1 MNLFKKSIVDSLKKY
16 INIQESDLEVPPDP
30 KLGDFA
36 LPCFSYTKELKKS
49 PMEIAIDL
57 AMKIEEI
64 KFIEKVKST
73 GPYLNFFIK
82 NESLTQH
89 TLSQIYKNSNDYGK
103 GSLKK
108 TIMVEYSS
116 PNTNKPLHLGHL
128 RNILIGKTVSNI
140 FSFQGNKVVQSC
152 LINDRG
158 THIMKSML
166 AYEKWGKNKEPNKKT
181 DHFVGDYYVLYNDK
195 LKTHPELEKEAQE
208 MLVKWEKGDKLVIPL
223 WKKMNKW
230 AEDGFNETYKSLGI
244 KFDKLYYESNMYDKG
259 KDIVMKG
266 LKNGVFEKDEGAVI
280 AKLEEYK
287 LSDKVLVRGDGT
299 TLYMTQ
305 DIFLGIKKFKDF
317 NLDKSVYVVGS
328 EQILHFKQLFKIL
341 ELLGKKQVKDC
352 FHLAYGMVY
361 LPDGRMKSREG
372 TVVDADNIIA
382 DMKELAKKEIV
393 KRHKDLSIKEVDKRA
408 RVIGLGALKFFM
420 LKTDALKDM
429 TFNPKESISF
439 EGETGP
445 YVQYAYAR
453 IASIIRKYGENVN
466 VKVDFSLFGDEEKTL
481 VKFLYNYSDVVNESS
496 KYKPSVICRYLLDL
510 TQYFNEY
517 YHKIPILKTEDKE
530 LIKARI
536 LLIHCV
542 KEVIK
547 SGLNILDIE
556 VLEEM

>member
-1 MNLFKKSIVDSLKKY
+1 MNLFKQSIIDSLKIYVK
-16 INIQESDLEVPPDP
+16 ISESDLEVPPDP
-30 KLGDFA
+30 SLGDYA
-36 LPCFSYTKELKKS
+36 LPCFSFAKELKKS

-57 AMKIEEI
+57 AMKIKEI
-64 KFIEKVKST
+64 KYIEKVKST

-82 NESLTQH
+82 KESLSKH
-89 TLSQIYKNSNDYGK
+89 TLSQIHLNPNDYGK
-103 GSLKK
+103 GDLKK

-128 RNILIGKTVSNI
+128 RNILIGRTVSNI
-140 FSFQGNKVVQSC
+140 FSFQGNKVIQSC
-152 LINDRG
+152 LVNDRG
-158 THIMKSML
+158 IHIMKSML
-166 AYEKWGKNKEPNKKT
+166 AYEKWGDGEPDKKT

-195 LKTHPELEKEAQE
+195 LKKHPEIETEAQE
-208 MLVKWEKGDKLVIPL
+208 MLVKWENGDKAIIKQ
-223 WKKMNKW
+223 WEKMNKW

-244 KFDKLYYESNMYDKG
+244 KFDKYYYESNMYDKG

-266 LKNGVFEKDEGAVI
+266 FNAKIFEKDEGAII
-280 AKLEEYK
+280 AKLEKYN

-305 DIFLGIKKFKDF
+305 DIFLGIKKFEDYK
-317 NLDKSVYVVGS
+317 LDKSVYVVGS

-341 ELLGKKQVKDC
+341 ELLGNKQVKDC

-372 TVVDADNIIA
+372 TVVDADNIIS
-382 DMKELAKKEIV
+382 DMKTLAAKEIK
-393 KRHKDLSIKEVDKRA
+393 KRHKELSEKEVEKRSY
-408 RVIGLGALKFFM
+408 VIGLSALKFFM
-420 LKTDALKDM
+420 LKTDAQKDM

-453 IASIIRKYGENVN
+453 IASIIRKYAKKVES
-466 VKVDFSLFGDEEKTL
+466 KVDFTLFGEDEKAL
-481 VKFLYNYSDVVNESS
+481 IKFLFNYSEIIVESS

-510 TQYFNEY
+510 AQYFNEY
-517 YHKIPILKTEDKE
+517 YHKTSILKADDKE

-536 LLIHCV
+536 LLIYCV

-547 SGLNILDIE
+547 SGLNLLDVE